1 MNISEDGVISG
12 SFLTINLVPV
22 QMITNSHLTTLECM
36 IALRQLYE

>member
-22 QMITNSHLTTLECM
+22 Q
-36 IALRQLYE
+36 ALPHIDVGGEFNNCA